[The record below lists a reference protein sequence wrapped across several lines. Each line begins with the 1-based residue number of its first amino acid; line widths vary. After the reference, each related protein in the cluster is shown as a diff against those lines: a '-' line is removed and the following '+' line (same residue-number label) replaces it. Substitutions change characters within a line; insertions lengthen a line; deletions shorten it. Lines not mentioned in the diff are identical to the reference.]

1 MKIVDGHTFLK
12 GLKYGYYNLENHIE
26 ELNRLNVFPVPDGDT
41 GINMAKTMSSVT
53 NLDDEANIGIASN
66 NAAKSILHDSR
77 GNSGTILA
85 TFFLSLSRS
94 FKNHE
99 SVDANDIINAF
110 IVAHKT
116 CYDAID
122 HPVEGTILTVMNNI
136 AQIDNY
142 DSIEDLFKTIL
153 KISKDT
159 VNNTTSMLKELQ
171 ENGVVDAGAL
181 GLYYLIEGAYNSL
194 IENYE
199 FFNHK
204 EENFNQDF
212 KLNTTY
218 QYVIEGIIKKNK
230 EYIGTYKLL
239 ELKDKLREFNKI
251 IDFNESDTLVK
262 FIVHSNHDGEVEKLI
277 NNYGILLNF
286 QVDNVSKVDIDTN
299 DNTIAII
306 VTISGDGF
314 YTVFGDFDIQ
324 YFVRPIDNDA
334 SYGEY
339 LKIVNSINIKNII
352 LFTNNKNNI
361 LSANLLKKEI
371 NDKNIFVMQTKNEA
385 ECLICLS
392 NFDYD
397 LDIESNCE
405 NMNDALN
412 RSKTLKISKASK
424 DYCNN
429 DLSVKKGEWILLDDE
444 PIYSSNDLDSLILSI
459 KKELDDF
466 NIITLFYGTNISYEK
481 AQEFKALL
489 DKETRFSKDIY
500 LYEGGQNIYTFIIS
514 GEK

>member
-1 MKIVDGHTFLK
+1 MHKTLHKKIIVDGK
-12 GLKYGYYNLENHIE
+12 SVKICSIYND
-26 ELNRLNVFPVPDGDT
+26 LN
-41 GINMAKTMSSVT
+41 SV
-53 NLDDEANIGIASN
+53 A
-66 NAAKSILHDSR
+66 
-77 GNSGTILA
+77 
-85 TFFLSLSRS
+85 
-94 FKNHE
+94 
-99 SVDANDIINAF
+99 
-110 IVAHKT
+110 
-116 CYDAID
+116 
-122 HPVEGTILTVMNNI
+122 
-136 AQIDNY
+136 
-142 DSIEDLFKTIL
+142 
-153 KISKDT
+153 
-159 VNNTTSMLKELQ
+159 LKE
-171 ENGVVDAGAL
+171 
-181 GLYYLIEGAYNSL
+181 
-194 IENYE
+194 
-199 FFNHK
+199 K
-204 EENFNQDF
+204 ENF
-212 KLNTTY
+212 
-218 QYVIEGIIKKNK
+218 
-230 EYIGTYKLL
+230 EYIDKLINTFNKKGTYKNM
-239 ELKDKLREFNKI
+239 EFLAIKTI
-251 IDFNESDTLVK
+251 IVALINLTE
-262 FIVHSNHDGEVEKLI
+262 ELI

-371 NDKNIFVMQTKNEA
+371 NDKNIFVMQTRNEA

-412 RSKTLKISKASK
+412 RSKTLKITKASK

-429 DLSVKKGEWILLDDE
+429 NLSVEKGEWILLDDE
-444 PIYSSNDLDSLILSI
+444 PIYASKDLNSLILSI